1 MLKLYCRKAY
11 MLFSLNEWGPLNGS
25 SSCNT
30 YNFRIKV
37 GNVQGSFVVKSDLLF
52 CEQGTISTVWK
63 SCLISLIIFL
73 M

>member
-1 MLKLYCRKAY
+1 

-25 SSCNT
+25 SSCET

-52 CEQGTISTVWK
+52 CEQGTISTVLK
-63 SCLISLIIFL
+63 SCLVSLVIFL